1 MGTSKEQEMLIIIP
15 IFNHYNWF
23 LKVVHSQ
30 ISSLYLTRS
39 WRVKLHVGKSQSSS
53 EALQSSLGKQKPEL
67 LCITCCDLTPCA
79 HPESGHTAEVTALL
93 CSSLGWMFAVKARNW
108 HEAPRKLWGN
118 GSLNKWK
125 QYTER
130 KAGPDKDLLDH
141 LTKKALEPHT
151 AWKPVQKE
159 AQQPLFCS
167 VRCGDTFRHMT
178 PGLVPP
184 GVQRVS
190 MVQKWQKQQIQLQKS
205 LRPFFSSPSIIP
217 SLLKYTVTDT
227 ESAQWQ
233 QRDCVIP
240 HSWIEWPH
248 LNTFQLPQKRAQS
261 CSPRT
266 PGSVSSL

>member
-67 LCITCCDLTPCA
+67 LCITCDLTPCA

-151 AWKPVQKE
+151 AWKPVQNRGTAASVLLCKMWGCLQAHDSRASSSWSTACFYGAEMTE
-159 AQQPLFCS
+159 AANTAPEKLKTILFLS
-167 VRCGDTFRHMT
+167 LHNSLFTEVHGNRH
-178 PGLVPP
+178 
-184 GVQRVS
+184 
-190 MVQKWQKQQIQLQKS
+190 WEC
-205 LRPFFSSPSIIP
+205 
-217 SLLKYTVTDT
+217 TVTTKGLCDSTQLDRVTTLKHLPAASEKGTELQPKDT
-227 ESAQWQ
+227 WQ
-233 QRDCVIP
+233 CQ
-240 HSWIEWPH
+240 
-248 LNTFQLPQKRAQS
+248 
-261 CSPRT
+261 
-266 PGSVSSL
+266 